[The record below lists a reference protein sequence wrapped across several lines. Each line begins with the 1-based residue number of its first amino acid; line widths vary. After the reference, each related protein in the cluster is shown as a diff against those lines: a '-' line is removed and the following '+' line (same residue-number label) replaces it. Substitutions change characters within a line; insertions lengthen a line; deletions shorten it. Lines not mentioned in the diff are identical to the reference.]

1 MPSPPSWQQRLPF
14 YYGWVVAG
22 VAFVTMAIGVN
33 ARTAFSLLYPAI
45 LDEFGW
51 DRGATAGIFAFGFIA
66 SMFITPFVG
75 ILMERFGPNRIIPI
89 GALTVALGL
98 GVTPWISSLWQL
110 YISLGVLT
118 VGGSV
123 FVSYI
128 GHTTFL
134 PNWFVRRRGLVVG
147 LTFSGVGV
155 GGVVLFPLLQDFIG
169 SVGWR
174 EACLGL
180 SFLIVAT
187 IVPLNWFAQKRRPED
202 LGLYADGEVEPVQ
215 ANPSTVRPGLVVDPK
230 WAAIEWTYPKI
241 LTTPRFWA
249 LMFAFF
255 FSLFN
260 HYAVQVHQTKY
271 FIELGYGVERSAWAL
286 ALVVLLGIPGQIF
299 AGFLSDRIGREWAWA
314 LAMTGYIVCF
324 ILFITMGHS
333 PSLTLMYASVAAVG
347 LIGAGTAPLFGTI
360 GADLFG
366 GPQYGR
372 VFGLLGVACSIG
384 AAAGAWVTGELYDVT
399 GSYELGFTLCIGF
412 AAASAVCVAIAGPGR
427 VRPVPGRLPDAS

>member
-155 GGVVLFPLLQDFIG
+155 GGVV
-169 SVGWR
+169 
-174 EACLGL
+174 
-180 SFLIVAT
+180 
-187 IVPLNWFAQKRRPED
+187 
-202 LGLYADGEVEPVQ
+202 
-215 ANPSTVRPGLVVDPK
+215 
-230 WAAIEWTYPKI
+230 
-241 LTTPRFWA
+241 
-249 LMFAFF
+249 
-255 FSLFN
+255 
-260 HYAVQVHQTKY
+260 
-271 FIELGYGVERSAWAL
+271 
-286 ALVVLLGIPGQIF
+286 
-299 AGFLSDRIGREWAWA
+299 
-314 LAMTGYIVCF
+314 
-324 ILFITMGHS
+324 
-333 PSLTLMYASVAAVG
+333 
-347 LIGAGTAPLFGTI
+347 
-360 GADLFG
+360 
-366 GPQYGR
+366 
-372 VFGLLGVACSIG
+372 
-384 AAAGAWVTGELYDVT
+384 
-399 GSYELGFTLCIGF
+399 
-412 AAASAVCVAIAGPGR
+412 
-427 VRPVPGRLPDAS
+427 

>member
-1 MPSPPSWQQRLPF
+1 
-14 YYGWVVAG
+14 
-22 VAFVTMAIGVN
+22 MAIGVN

-75 ILMERFGPNRIIPI
+75 ILMERFGPNRVIPV

-98 GVTPWISSLWQL
+98 GITPWISSLLAAL
-110 YISLGVLT
+110 YKPGRADRWWERLCLVHR
-118 VGGSV
+118 
-123 FVSYI
+123 SY
-128 GHTTFL
+128 HLL
-134 PNWFVRRRGLVVG
+134 PNWFMRRRGLVIG

-180 SFLIVAT
+180 SLLIVAT

-202 LGLYADGEVEPVQ
+202 LGLRPDGETEPVHASSSQ
-215 ANPSTVRPGLVVDPK
+215 VRPGLIVDPK

-241 LTTPRFWA
+241 VTTPRFWA

-286 ALVVLLGIPGQIF
+286 ALVVLLSIPGQIF

-314 LAMTGYIVCF
+314 LAMSGYVVCF

-347 LIGAGTAPLFGTI
+347 LVGAGTAPLFGTI

-399 GSYELGFTLCIGF
+399 GSYELGFTICIGF

-427 VRPVPGRLPDAS
+427 VRPVPGRLPKDS